1 MANYPMYQPG
11 VYGPHPMYGPY
22 MGQPMPQPPVQ
33 QPMQQPVQP
42 MQNNAAG
49 GIVCAPVTSREE
61 AVATRVEAFGPSYI
75 MPDIG
80 HGMVYFKRFN
90 EKTALADFEE
100 YKKVIQEEAPEQPQQ
115 PVIDIASII
124 GAFQGRFDTME
135 RKVDALADALA
146 KPVAKAAPAKSGT
159 RR

>member
-1 MANYPMYQPG
+1 MANYPIYQPQ
-11 VYGPHPMYGPY
+11 MYGPQPMY
-22 MGQPMPQPPVQ
+22 PYVGQPMPQPNVP
-33 QPMQQPVQP
+33 QPVQP
-42 MQNNAAG
+42 MQNNVSSS
-49 GIVCAPVTSREE
+49 IVCAPVTSREE

-100 YKKVIQEEAPEQPQQ
+100 YKKVVPVDEPEQPQQ

-135 RKVDALADALA
+135 RKVDALTDALT